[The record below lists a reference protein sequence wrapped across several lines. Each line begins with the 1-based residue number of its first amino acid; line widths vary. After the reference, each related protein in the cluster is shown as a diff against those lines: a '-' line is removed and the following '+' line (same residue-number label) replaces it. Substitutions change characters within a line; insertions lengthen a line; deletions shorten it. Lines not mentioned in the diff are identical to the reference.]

1 VEDAVT
7 LTATEAVAL
16 RMASLLLTGA
26 RRPTGVAGV
35 VEWFGAMQA
44 QDLNSI
50 MWSLGVRLPELTA
63 ADIHQA
69 LERRE
74 ALRTWPMRG
83 TIHLVPPRDARW
95 MVELLGAKP
104 LAGAAKRREHLGLSA
119 RTADASVDALAEALA
134 GGARLTRSQCLEV
147 LDRKGLSGEGQ
158 RGYHVL
164 WYASQRGVTCI
175 GPNIGSEQTFVLLD
189 DWAPDQ
195 VAPERDEA
203 LGIVATRFFRARGPA
218 SRADLQRWAGITAA
232 EVKTGI
238 AAAGDALRAV
248 TVGGT
253 EMYADPS
260 LVDDHPKLARTAMHL
275 LPGFDEYL
283 LGYKNR
289 SLLLDP
295 EHATAIVPGN
305 NGVFQATLTRGGRVV
320 GTWKRSTGLA
330 KTTVDLYPLVDLSAA
345 DRKRAETALTP
356 YRHFLDRPVTARW
369 H

>member
-1 VEDAVT
+1 
-7 LTATEAVAL
+7 
-16 RMASLLLTGA
+16 
-26 RRPTGVAGV
+26 V

-44 QDLNSI
+44 QDLNSM
-50 MWSLGVRLPELTA
+50 MWSLGVRLPAMTA

-83 TIHLVPPRDARW
+83 TIHLVPSSDARW
-95 MVELLGAKP
+95 MIELLGAKP
-104 LAGAAKRREHLGLSA
+104 LAGAAKRRETIGLSEK
-119 RTADASVDALAEALA
+119 TADASVDALAEALA

-147 LDRKGLSGEGQ
+147 LDKAGLSGEGQ

-195 VAPERDEA
+195 ARPEREEA

-218 SRADLQRWAGITAA
+218 SRADLQRWAGITAT

-238 AAAGDALRAV
+238 AAAGDALTTV
-248 TVGGT
+248 TVAGT

-260 LVDDHPKLARTAMHL
+260 IVDSRPTLPRTATHL
-275 LPGFDEYL
+275 LPGFDEYI
-283 LGYKNR
+283 LGYKDR
-289 SLLLDP
+289 TLMLDP
-295 EHATAIVPGN
+295 EQFAAIVPGG
-305 NGVFQATLTRGGRVV
+305 NGMFKATIVRAGRVV
-320 GTWKRSTGLA
+320 GTWTRTTGKA
-330 KTTVDLYPLVDLSAA
+330 RTTVDLHPLVELSAA
-345 DRKRAETALTP
+345 DRTRAETALTP
-356 YRHFLDRPVTARW
+356 YARFLDRPVTPRW
-369 H
+369 S